1 METRVDSPRTRR
13 CQKIFDQAIELP
25 PHRRRAFVDEICGDD
40 DPLRQEVLGLLAYD
54 ADSTSLGIVA
64 LPRADMNETLVEAMP
79 EAPLAMAPSLA
90 IGHYE
95 LIREIGRGAMGTVYL
110 ARDITLGRRVAIK
123 FLQRVE
129 PKFQERFILEART
142 TARCSHENIVVIHEV
157 SEHQKQPFMV
167 LEYLRGKPLSQVI
180 SGQVMAPGRAV
191 ELMLPV
197 VRALVCAHTESIVHR
212 DLKPDNIF
220 VTATGHIKVLDFGIA
235 KYLRRPQQL
244 ELLRTQ
250 ASTLIET
257 NLGLLPH
264 TQSGTIIGTLRYMS
278 PEQWGVGEVDHRSD
292 LWAVGIMLFEMVT
305 GHHPLHPR
313 RGLELSIVSHLD
325 MPMPAVRALRP
336 DIPDRLAELIDQ
348 CLAKYK
354 EKRVANARKLL
365 AELEKLRPRGYTY
378 ELSSGE
384 SPYTG
389 LKAFQERD
397 AQRFF
402 GRGREISCMLAQIRD
417 QPLLTVVGPSGVG
430 KSSLV
435 RAGVIPALKGSGEPW
450 DAIVIRPGR
459 QPMAALAGVVA
470 PMIQTATVNLAEALS
485 KQEAIARHLYREPG
499 YLGVVLRTRASS
511 RQGKTLIFIDQFEE
525 LYTLV
530 ADPRERAAFTACLRA
545 VADDAASPLRI
556 MLSIRADFLYRVA
569 EDQAFMAEL
578 MAGLFFLA
586 PPERHGLREVLIQP
600 AEMAGYHF
608 ESDDLVE
615 SMLDCLQ
622 DTPGALPLLQ
632 FAATKLWELRDQER
646 RLLTR
651 ESYQRIGGVD
661 GALASH
667 ADQVLQ
673 SLAPRHREL
682 VRAVF
687 LRLVTAES
695 TRALATTEEL
705 WALSAQPGEVQGL
718 VDYLIDARLLVVQSG
733 EGGQGATVE
742 IVHESLIHSWPQL
755 RHWLDESKDDV
766 LFLERLRASAIQW
779 HRADR
784 PVGLL
789 WGGEA
794 ATDAAR
800 WARRHRDALPDVQ
813 RHYLDAVL
821 ALALRARR
829 NRRLII
835 IGIMGFLSILTVASA
850 SVALMIRDAQ
860 QETLRQAQNYASAL
874 DDIRTLT
881 DSLGDKDRD
890 YAQRVR
896 EILAQAEA
904 ASTIEL
910 PPDHLTAASPRTATS
925 AASGAAAP
933 EQAAAL
939 QRERDAAFTQL
950 DALRISLDQALQA
963 QAAAQATIVGHEQR
977 SEELEGQIDALK
989 KALEQQ
995 REHLSKLGQRG
1006 QTCAVN
1012 GTIAGDDL

>member
-1 METRVDSPRTRR
+1 M
-13 CQKIFDQAIELP
+13 
-25 PHRRRAFVDEICGDD
+25 CGDD
-40 DPLRQEVLGLLAYD
+40 DALRHEVLGLLAYD

-64 LPRADMNETLVEAMP
+64 LPRAEMNETLVEGVP
-79 EAPLAMAPSLA
+79 EAPVAMAPSLA

-110 ARDITLGRRVAIK
+110 ARDTTLGRRVAIK

-197 VRALVCAHTESIVHR
+197 VRALVCAHAESIVHR

-235 KYLRRPQQL
+235 KYLRRPQQI

-336 DIPDRLAELIDQ
+336 DVPDRLAELIDQ

-389 LKAFQERD
+389 LRAFQERD

-459 QPMAALAGVVA
+459 QPMAALAGVVT

-545 VADDAASPLRI
+545 VADDAASPLRV

-569 EDQAFMAEL
+569 EDQAFMADL

-600 AEMAGYHF
+600 AEMAGYRF
-608 ESDDLVE
+608 ESDELVE
-615 SMLDCLQ
+615 SMLDRLQ

-651 ESYQRIGGVD
+651 EGYERIGGVN

-667 ADQVLQ
+667 ADHILQ

-687 LRLVTAES
+687 LRLVTAEG

-705 WALSAQPGEVQGL
+705 WALSAPGEVQGL
-718 VDYLIDARLLVVQSG
+718 VDYLIEARLLVVQGG

-755 RHWLDESKDDV
+755 SHWLDESKDDV
-766 LFLERLRASAIQW
+766 LFLERLRASAVQW
-779 HRADR
+779 HRAER
-784 PVGLL
+784 PAGLL
-789 WGGEA
+789 WRGEA

-800 WARRHRDALPDVQ
+800 WARRHRDALPEVQ
-813 RHYLDAVL
+813 RQYLDAVL
-821 ALALRARR
+821 TLAHRARR
-829 NRRLII
+829 NRRLVI
-835 IGIMGFLSILTVASA
+835 IGIMGLLSILTVSSA
-850 SVALMIRDAQ
+850 SVALVIRDAQ

-874 DDIRTLT
+874 DDIRVLT
-881 DSLGDKDRD
+881 DSMGDKDRD

-904 ASTIEL
+904 TSTMEL
-910 PPDHLTAASPRTATS
+910 PLDRVTEQALRVAVATS
-925 AASGAAAP
+925 GAPAP
-933 EQAAAL
+933 EQTAAL
-939 QRERDAAFTQL
+939 LRERDAALQRVTDLQS
-950 DALRISLDQALQA
+950 SLFLAQQD
-963 QAAAQATIVGHEQR
+963 QAAAQATLVGHEQR
-977 SEELEGQIDALK
+977 GKEASRARLT
-989 KALEQQ
+989 
-995 REHLSKLGQRG
+995 R
-1006 QTCAVN
+1006 
-1012 GTIAGDDL
+1012 